1 MKSLVS
7 YIEESLDRET
17 FFRLNINGID
27 GHKELA
33 DEIVK
38 SGILDGFG
46 VEKTDY
52 GIRVKFGPDN
62 IDKAQAVIDKVN
74 DFISKIPSEDHDNIG
89 KTLAKLVAQLDN
101 LQKYVDDD
109 NRQSSEE
116 E

>member
-7 YIEESLDRET
+7 YMEESLDRET
-17 FFRLNINGID
+17 FFRLDINGID

-62 IDKAQAVIDKVN
+62 IDKAQIVINKIN
-74 DFISKIPSEDHDNIG
+74 DFIADIPSEDHTRIA
-89 KTLAKLVAQLDN
+89 KTLAKLVAQVEN
-101 LQKYVDDD
+101 LQSIVNEYKDKD
-109 NRQSSEE
+109 EE

>member
-1 MKSLVS
+1 MRSLVS
-7 YIEESLDRET
+7 YIKESLDRET
-17 FFRLNINGID
+17 FFKLNINGID

-62 IDKAQAVIDKVN
+62 INKAQVVIDKVN

-89 KTLAKLVAQLDN
+89 NTLAKLVAQLDN
-101 LQKYVDDD
+101 LQRYVDD
-109 NRQSSEE
+109 NKQSSEE

>member
-1 MKSLVS
+1 MRSLVS
-7 YIEESLDRET
+7 YIKESLDRET
-17 FFRLNINGID
+17 FFKLNINGID

-38 SGILDGFG
+38 SGILNGFG

-62 IDKAQAVIDKVN
+62 INKAQVVIDKVN
-74 DFISKIPSEDHDNIG
+74 DFISKIPSEDHTRIA
-89 KTLAKLVAQLDN
+89 KTLAKLVAQVEN
-101 LQKYVDDD
+101 LQSIVND
-109 NRQSSEE
+109 NKDKTEE